1 MVNSYKNIASFC
13 KDFRVYKLRTTIA
26 DLSRVSGIKDR
37 TLWAFENG
45 TANNINHLS
54 DYYDMCETET
64 EKMEFLKGVAQWL

>member
-54 DYYDMCETET
+54 AY
-64 EKMEFLKGVAQWL
+64 